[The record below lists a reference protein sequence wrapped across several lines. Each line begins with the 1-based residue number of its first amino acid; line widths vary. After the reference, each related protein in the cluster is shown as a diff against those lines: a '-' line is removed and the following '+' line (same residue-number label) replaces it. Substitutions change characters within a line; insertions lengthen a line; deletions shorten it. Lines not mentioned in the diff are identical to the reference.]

1 MLGWKCH
8 QRWYE
13 HLVGGQIK
21 AIWHWYWW
29 HDVLWLRMTVV
40 WTSGHLIGLQIKLV
54 WFYFECE
61 SFWVLNL
68 KDISQYFPDC
78 AIGMAYMA

>member
-1 MLGWKCH
+1 MGW
-8 QRWYE
+8 
-13 HLVGGQIK
+13 IK

-29 HDVLWLRMTVV
+29 HDLLRLCTTVV
-40 WTSGHLIGLQIKLV
+40 WASGYLIGLQIKLM
-54 WFYFECE
+54 WFYFKWE
-61 SFWVLNL
+61 SFRVLNI